1 MANIEVAITKAKST
15 LSVDT
20 SVFSDEM
27 FEYIVARGLRD
38 ILNGGMSKVTA
49 KDIPNEEDR
58 KAEAM
63 VIAAK
68 RLEELVAGTL
78 KRVGGKVKKASGA
91 VMTEARRLAK
101 ALVKDAIKASGGKI
115 SHYEA
120 SEITKAANA
129 LLETPQGKDILAQAE
144 ANLAE
149 RSKTPIGIDI
159 GGLIKPSEKL
169 VAKAKADNEKK
180 KSTLSAKQAGMPAK
194 AKKSPSAQAN
204 A

>member
-1 MANIEVAITKAKST
+1 MANIEVAITKGKST